1 MAKSAKPHFTGETAA
16 TEQQKAVE
24 TAKKQ
29 KFANERGEGNS
40 LNNGE
45 IVEIPDNL
53 DSIIWLRPWKLENG
67 FSGKATMLDL
77 VTREGREIAISTNYL
92 FQPIREVSGTEKPK
106 LPTDHPMHSVA
117 SRFRYGYDFWAFL
130 SWVGVTYP
138 TTALQVQIVQKSRY
152 DWGKTTPNDPADYRA
167 CTLIGLPIGVNL
179 DTLLTTW
186 QSQHT
191 DVSLRP
197 VTTA

>member
-1 MAKSAKPHFTGETAA
+1 MAKSAKPHYSGEKAA
-16 TEQQKAVE
+16 EEQQKAVE

-45 IVEIPDNL
+45 IIEIPDNL
-53 DSIIWLRPWKLENG
+53 DSIIWMRPWKLDNG
-67 FSGKATMLDL
+67 FSGNATMLDL

-92 FQPIREVSGTEKPK
+92 FQPIREQNGTEKPK
-106 LPTDHPMHSVA
+106 LPKDHPMHSVA

-138 TTALQVQIVQKSRY
+138 TTALQVQVVQKSRY
-152 DWGKTTPNDPADYRA
+152 DWGKTTPNDPSDYRA
-167 CTLIGLPIGVNL
+167 CTLIGLPVGVTL
-179 DTLLTTW
+179 ETLLVTW

-197 VTTA
+197 AVTA